1 MGSDVGYNIGFKL
14 LQDCSNV
21 TFYKYPGNFN
31 GDSPSISPFVYS
43 IRSRQERVP
52 VVSSASTL
60 TCPTAQMFIWVLWL
74 LCERLVH
81 DDYLF

>member
-31 GDSPSISPFVYS
+31 GDSPSIRWLVYS
-43 IRSRQERVP
+43 IRSQERVP

-60 TCPTAQMFIWVLWL
+60 TCPTAQMFIWVPWH
-74 LCERLVH
+74 LCERLVY

>member
-1 MGSDVGYNIGFKL
+1 MMGSDVGYNIGFKL

-60 TCPTAQMFIWVLWL
+60 DFSYCTNVNLGTMMASM
-74 LCERLVH
+74 
-81 DDYLF
+81 